1 MATDTMRPSLL
12 ERLGLGRPELR
23 AWAMYDWANSAFV
36 TTVIAAVFPI
46 YYEKVAAAGLSASL
60 AIFRYGMAT
69 TIALAVVAVLAP
81 VLGALADVAS
91 AKKGLLALCQGI
103 GIAATAGMFFIYRG
117 DWSLALALF
126 VVGNI
131 GISGAFTF
139 YDSLL
144 PHIARKDELDQVSTA
159 GYALG
164 YLGGGLLLALNL
176 LWIQKPAW
184 FGLADSEAASR
195 LSFLSVAVW
204 WLLFSIPLFRR
215 VPEPPAAYG
224 GQREGDAGGLVAA
237 SFRRLGQTFR
247 ELRRFRQAFL
257 MLVAFLVYNDGICT
271 IIRMAT
277 LYGSQIGIA
286 QGDLIMALL
295 LVQFAGIPFSFLFGR
310 VAAWVGPKRAIFF
323 SLGVYLV
330 VAILGYFMRTALHF
344 YLISI
349 LVAMVQGGSQALSRS
364 LFAAMIPRQKSSEF
378 FGFFAVFEK
387 FAGIIGPFVFASA
400 VGATGSSRIAVL
412 SVAAFF
418 VGGSILLALVNVPE
432 GERLAREAEGEFR
445 VRKQ

>member
-1 MATDTMRPSLL
+1 MATDTRRPALL
-12 ERLGLGRPELR
+12 ERLGLGRRELR

-46 YYEKVAAAGLSASL
+46 YYEKVAAAGLSGTVAVY
-60 AIFRYGMAT
+60 RYGMAT
-69 TIALAVVAVLAP
+69 TVALAVVALMAP
-81 VLGALADVAS
+81 PLGALADVAS
-91 AKKGLLALCQGI
+91 AKKRLLALFQGV
-103 GIAATAGMFFIYRG
+103 GVGATAGMFFIYRG
-117 DWSLALALF
+117 DWSLALWLF
-126 VVGNI
+126 VIANI

-176 LWIQKPAW
+176 LWIQKPTW
-184 FGLADSEAASR
+184 FGLAGSEAASR

-204 WLLFSIPLFRR
+204 WLVFSIPLFRR
-215 VPEPPAAYG
+215 VPEPTTHGPLSGHAS
-224 GQREGDAGGLVAA
+224 DGLAAA

-247 ELRRFRQAFL
+247 DLRRFRQAFL
-257 MLVAFLVYNDGICT
+257 MLVAFLVYNDGINT
-271 IIRMAT
+271 IIRMAA

-286 QGDLIMALL
+286 QGDLLAALL
-295 LVQFAGIPFSFLFGR
+295 LVQFAGIPFSFFFGR
-310 VAAWVGPKRAIFF
+310 VAAWVGAKRAIFF
-323 SLGVYLV
+323 ALGVYV
-330 VAILGYFMRTALHF
+330 VVSILGYFMRTALHF
-344 YLISI
+344 YLLSV
-349 LVAMVQGGSQALSRS
+349 LVAMVQGGCQALSRS
-364 LFAAMIPRQKSSEF
+364 LFAALIPRQQSAEF

-387 FAGIIGPFVFASA
+387 FAGVIGPFVFASA

-418 VGGSILLALVNVPE
+418 LAGSILLARVNVPE
-432 GERLAREAEGEFR
+432 GERLAREAER
-445 VRKQ
+445 DA